1 MIRKQH
7 IPGLG
12 LAAIVAVVAFLV
24 ESVVK
29 NLTPVVVSPLV
40 VAVVIGALL
49 ANLGVIPE
57 SFNDG
62 LRFAARSLLR
72 LGIVLLG
79 LQLSFTHPLGTK
91 KCDCNDHKNQ
101 NQTRCANFLYLGK
114 RELQSKQNY
123 AEAQQTSCS
132 KA

>member
-12 LAAIVAVVAFLV
+12 LAAIVAIVAFVV

-49 ANLGVIPE
+49 ANFGVIPA

-79 LQLSFTHPLGTK
+79 LQLSFTQIQEIGTPG
-91 KCDCNDHKNQ
+91 
-101 NQTRCANFLYLGK
+101 LV
-114 RELQSKQNY
+114 
-123 AEAQQTSCS
+123 
-132 KA
+132 

>member
-7 IPGLG
+7 VPGLG
-12 LAAIVAVVAFLV
+12 LAAIVAIVAFVV

-40 VAVVIGALL
+40 VSVVIGALL
-49 ANLGVIPE
+49 ANFGVIPE

-79 LQLSFTHPLGTK
+79 LHLSFT
-91 KCDCNDHKNQ
+91 Q
-101 NQTRCANFLYLGK
+101 I
-114 RELQSKQNY
+114 
-123 AEAQQTSCS
+123 
-132 KA
+132 